1 MGWFTRDLTCQ
12 GCGQQRPKG
21 AVLVSLPQKG
31 TGICADCGG
40 RWAADG
46 RLCAVCGARVHG
58 TQEVAYF
65 PERRGFGHYDCAM
78 DAPGALKVTLP

>member
-12 GCGQQRPKG
+12 ACGEQKARR
-21 AVLVSLPQKG
+21 AVLAALPQKG
-31 TGICADCGG
+31 MGICADRGG

-46 RLCAVCGARVHG
+46 RRCAVCGTRVHG

-65 PERRGFGHYDCAM
+65 PDRGGFGHFDCAM
-78 DAPGALKVTLP
+78 GAPGALKVALP